1 MRTRLLASAA
11 AAAIAFPAVA
21 QTELPGL
28 RLLPETVVTA
38 TRVATPIERLPAG
51 VTVITRQTIE
61 ERGYRSLVDALS
73 AVPGLRP
80 VQLGP
85 TGQQTSV
92 FMRGTNSSHV
102 LVLRDGMPINDPSA
116 PGGLF
121 DFGND
126 LLDDVER
133 IEVVRGPMS
142 GLYGSGAIGGVVN
155 VITRSGRGA
164 GRPVTALGEIAGGTQ
179 STAAAS
185 GVLAGEW
192 RGLDYALVASGL
204 ASQGFNIQPP
214 RLATDI
220 GERDGARI
228 GTLTANLGASLG
240 ERFRVFAFGRL
251 REHKADI
258 DQAGQDDPNYTVR
271 NRSGMWRA
279 GIAGTVIPGRL
290 DTTLAVGQS
299 RDNRQFRDRPD
310 LFPFSGSDDSRY
322 LGTRTVWQWDNT
334 LRLPNGGAV
343 DDAAI
348 TFGLQRIEDR
358 ADVKVR
364 FDGPFGPFAQDVDR
378 GTRNDAGY
386 LGAQFRLFR
395 RLDLT
400 GNIRHEMPRDF
411 ADTTTWR
418 VGGVLAIPE
427 AALSLHAAYGT
438 SFRAPTL
445 FDLFGVGSFGF
456 RGNPNLRPEKGRGG
470 EVGAA
475 VDLAAILPHPGRFSV
490 TYFRHRI
497 KDLIADDAFFT
508 TRINVGRA
516 EIDGVETALD
526 VSPADWLDLRATY
539 TWTVAQ
545 DQDTGAQLQ
554 RRPRHQGSVGA
565 TLRANPRFSLST
577 DVLLFGPAADSLY
590 RDSGAFAGRGFNQGG
605 TLVNVSARWQVTEV
619 IEWFALGRNITG
631 SRYEPANAYV
641 VPGAWALTGLR
652 ARW

>member
-1 MRTRLLASAA
+1 MRTPLLASAA
-11 AAAIAFPAVA
+11 AAAIALPAFA
-21 QTELPGL
+21 QTQPSNL

-51 VTVITRQTIE
+51 VTVITRRTIE

-73 AVPGLRP
+73 AVPGLRS

-85 TGQQTSV
+85 LGQQTSV

-102 LVLRDGMPINDPSA
+102 LVLRDGMPINDPST
-116 PGGLF
+116 PTGLF

-155 VITRSGRGA
+155 IITRSGRGT
-164 GRPVTALGEIAGGTQ
+164 GRPLTALGEVAGGTQ
-179 STAAAS
+179 STAAGS
-185 GVLAGEW
+185 GVLSGEW

-204 ASQGFNIQPP
+204 TTQGFNIKPP
-214 RLATDI
+214 RLATNI
-220 GERDGARI
+220 SERDGARI
-228 GTLTANLGASLG
+228 GTLTTNFGASLS

-251 REHKADI
+251 RENKADI
-258 DQAGQDDPNYTVR
+258 DQAGRDDPNYTLR

-279 GIAGTVIPGRL
+279 GIAGAVIPGWL

-299 RDNRQFRDRPD
+299 RDNRQSRDRPD

-322 LGTRTVWQWDNT
+322 LGTRTVYQWDNT
-334 LRLPNGGAV
+334 LRLPNRGAV

-348 TFGLQRIEDR
+348 TFGLQRLEDH
-358 ADVKVR
+358 ADVNVR
-364 FDGPFGPFAQDVDR
+364 SGAFAQDVDR
-378 GTRNDAGY
+378 GTRNNAGY
-386 LGAQFRLFR
+386 LGMQFRLFQ

-418 VGGVLAIPE
+418 VGGVLAVPE
-427 AALSLHAAYGT
+427 AALSLHVAYGT

-470 EVGAA
+470 EVGAM
-475 VDLAAILPHPGRFSV
+475 VDLSAFMPHPGRLSV
-490 TYFRHRI
+490 TYFQNRI
-497 KDLIADDAFFT
+497 RDLIADDASFT
-508 TRINVGRA
+508 TRINIGGA
-516 EIDGVETALD
+516 TIDGVETALD
-526 VSPADWLDLRATY
+526 LSPADWLDVRATY

-545 DQDTGAQLQ
+545 DQNSGAQLL

-565 TLRANPRFSLST
+565 TLRANPRFSLAA
-577 DVLLFGPAADSLY
+577 DVLLFGPAADALY
-590 RDSGAFAGRGFNQGG
+590 RDSGIFAGRGVNQGG
-605 TLVNVSARWQVTEV
+605 ALVNVSARWQVTDGL
-619 IEWFALGRNITG
+619 EWFALGRNITG
-631 SRYEPANAYV
+631 SRYEPGNAYV
-641 VPGAWALTGLR
+641 VSGAWALTGLR

>member
-11 AAAIAFPAVA
+11 AAAIAFPALA

-38 TRVATPIERLPAG
+38 TRVATPIERIPAG
-51 VTVITRQTIE
+51 VTVIGRQAIE

-85 TGQQTSV
+85 FGQQTSV
-92 FMRGTNSSHV
+92 FIRGTNSSHV

-116 PGGLF
+116 PGALF
-121 DFGND
+121 DFGSD

-155 VITRSGRGA
+155 IITRSGLGI
-164 GRPVTALGEIAGGTQ
+164 GRPARAVSEVVGGTQ
-179 STAAAS
+179 STAGGSA
-185 GVLAGEW
+185 VVAGEG
-192 RGLDYALVASGL
+192 RAFDYALVASGFTT
-204 ASQGFNIQPP
+204 QGFNVQPP
-214 RLATDI
+214 RLATNI

-228 GTLTANLGASLG
+228 GLLTANLGATFG
-240 ERFRVFAFGRL
+240 ERFRAFAFGRL

-279 GIAGTVIPGRL
+279 GVTGSLIPGSL

-322 LGTRTVWQWDNT
+322 IGTRTVYQWDNT
-334 LRLPNGGAV
+334 LRLPDGGAFN
-343 DDAAI
+343 DAAI
-348 TFGLQRIEDR
+348 TFGLQRIEDH

-378 GTRNDAGY
+378 GTRNHAGY
-386 LGAQFRLFR
+386 VGAQTRLFG

-400 GNIRHEMPRDF
+400 ANLRHEMPRDF

-418 VGGVLAIPE
+418 LGGVLAIPE

-470 EVGAA
+470 EVGVAFDFAA
-475 VDLAAILPHPGRFSV
+475 VMPRPGRLSV
-490 TYFRHRI
+490 SYFRYRI
-497 KDLIADDAFFT
+497 RDLIADDAFFT
-508 TRINVGRA
+508 TRINIGRA
-516 EIDGVETALD
+516 DIEGVETALD
-526 VSPADWLDLRATY
+526 LAPADWLDLRATY

-545 DQDTGAQLQ
+545 DQDSGEQLL

-565 TLRANPRFSLST
+565 TLRANPRFGLST
-577 DVLLFGPAADSLY
+577 DVLLFGPAADVLY
-590 RDSGAFAGRGFNQGG
+590 RDSGAFAGRGINQGG
-605 TLVNVSARWQVTEV
+605 LVVNVSARWQVTDV
-619 IEWFALGRNITG
+619 IEWFALARNVTG
-631 SRYEPANAYV
+631 SRYEPANAFV

>member
-1 MRTRLLASAA
+1 MRTALLASAA
-11 AAAIAFPAVA
+11 FAAIAFPAFA
-21 QTELPGL
+21 QTEAPGL

-38 TRVATPIERLPAG
+38 TRIPTPIERLPAG
-51 VTVITRQTIE
+51 VTVITRRTIE

-73 AVPGLRP
+73 AVPGLHP
-80 VQLGP
+80 VQSGP
-85 TGQQTSV
+85 LGQQTSV

-102 LVLRDGMPINDPSA
+102 LVLRDGMPINDPSS

-155 VITRSGRGA
+155 IITRSGRGT
-164 GRPVTALGEIAGGTQ
+164 GRPLTALGEVAGGTQ
-179 STAAAS
+179 STASGA
-185 GVLAGEW
+185 GVLAGER

-204 ASQGFNIQPP
+204 TTQGFNIQPP
-214 RLATDI
+214 RLATNI

-240 ERFRVFAFGRL
+240 DRFRVFGFGRL

-279 GIAGTVIPGRL
+279 GIAGAVIPGRL

-322 LGTRTVWQWDNT
+322 VGTRTVYQWDNT
-334 LRLPNGGAV
+334 LRLPNGSTV

-348 TFGLQRIEDR
+348 TFGLQRIEDH

-364 FDGPFGPFAQDVDR
+364 FAGPFARDVDR

-386 LGAQFRLFR
+386 LGMQFRLVR

-418 VGGVLAIPE
+418 VGGVLSVPE

-445 FDLFGVGSFGF
+445 FDLFGVGSSGF

-470 EVGAA
+470 EVGATF
-475 VDLAAILPHPGRFSV
+475 DLSAFMPHPGRLSV
-490 TYFRHRI
+490 TYFQYRI
-497 KDLIADDAFFT
+497 RDLIANDASFP
-508 TRINVGRA
+508 TRINIGRA
-516 EIDGVETALD
+516 TIDGVETAFDL
-526 VSPADWLDLRATY
+526 SPADWLDVRATY

-545 DQDTGAQLQ
+545 DQDNGQQLE
-554 RRPRHQGSVGA
+554 RRPRHQGSLGA
-565 TLRANPRFSLST
+565 TLRANPRFSLAA
-577 DVLLFGPAADSLY
+577 DVLLFGPAADVLY
-590 RDSGAFAGRGFNQGG
+590 RDSGAYAGRGVNQGG
-605 TLVNVSARWQVTEV
+605 TVVNVSARWQVTDGL
-619 IEWFALGRNITG
+619 EWFALGRNMTG